1 MAAYYSFDSMGI
13 ITKQGIGSTSDVTA
27 VRYRITPWREKSAMP
42 PSRLYRYAIQRW
54 GGILYTYFLGNTY
67 SKSGPV

>member
-27 VRYRITPWREKSAMP
+27 VRYRIPSWREKSAIP
-42 PSRLYRYAIQRW
+42 PNPPFLK
-54 GGILYTYFLGNTY
+54 GGKLHLPFL
-67 SKSGPV
+67 

>member
-27 VRYRITPWREKSAMP
+27 VRYRIPPWREKSAIP
-42 PSRLYRYAIQRW
+42 TNPL
-54 GGILYTYFLGNTY
+54 
-67 SKSGPV
+67 